1 VSGSAGFALDVVAC
15 AALGLM
21 LWAACAGIGFRIL
34 PGSPALRAD
43 DEPASWRQPGIA
55 ACVGLGA
62 LMMLGGIA
70 VVVRIPW
77 WAVVVPFV
85 VVGLALVVGEL
96 RGLDFRRGTKQ
107 RMLIAGLAVAAVG
120 VVAVTEAIAGLRF
133 PLSPWDDLRA
143 YLPMAHRLID
153 TNGLEDAWN
162 ARRLQNLGGFTFLQ
176 APPVAIFGHAG
187 LGVIETM
194 LASIFLAGLF
204 VANGLRSTWARV
216 LSVVLILAIPLLWV
230 PRINTTGVLMG
241 TPLSVAVLAV
251 TLELRRALR
260 AKERRAAFQWA
271 AGGGVVIAALMSV
284 RPNLALLAALV
295 FALGTFG
302 ATGTRLVARAQAIAV
317 GGASTLAAMA
327 PWSIAS
333 WQTVRTPF
341 FLVYSGN
348 QNREAVRLPP
358 ARDFADLVD
367 HASGLLRA
375 GPYLW
380 IAVGALVIAMAARK
394 LLPDPPLVAIA
405 AAVTAAG
412 IVGFA
417 LLGYT
422 MSSPAFVR
430 YVSPMSQ
437 GLAVFVLCET
447 IRGADA
453 RSRAG
458 VARAPGRGIQIAA
471 VASASCIAAIGF
483 SALGVKYLT
492 VPGGVSLIDQAV
504 RDELLPGSGYEVTT
518 PALLSAYRRAL
529 ARVDPEQTIAAVDR
543 PYLIDYRRYDIPNM
557 DLPGFT
563 APGGKFPFFTGPAA
577 KVARL
582 RRAGYHTLLATVPD
596 NEIALNPYFLRITR
610 RVGYTPYSTPARY
623 YLDWADDIAAIWE
636 EAPDAVRQFGP
647 LLVIDLDQAQRELG
661 TASGPG

>member
-1 VSGSAGFALDVVAC
+1 MSGSGGFTLDVVAC

-34 PGSPALRAD
+34 PDSVAVRAE

-55 ACVGLGA
+55 ACVGLSA

-70 VVVRIPW
+70 VLVRIPW
-77 WAVVVPFV
+77 WVVVVPFV
-85 VVGLALVVGEL
+85 VVGLALAVLHL
-96 RGLDFRRGTKQ
+96 RGVDSRRGTT
-107 RMLIAGLAVAAVG
+107 RPLLIAGLVVAAVC
-120 VVAVTEAIAGLRF
+120 VVAITEAIVGLRF
-133 PLSPWDDLRA
+133 PISPWDDMRA

-153 TNGLEDAWN
+153 TNGLTDAWN

-176 APPVAIFGHAG
+176 VPPVAIFGDAG
-187 LGVIETM
+187 LGVVETT

-204 VANGLRSTWARV
+204 VGNGLRSTWARV
-216 LSVVLILAIPLLWV
+216 LSIGLILAIPLLWV

-241 TPLSVAVLAV
+241 TPLSVAVLAI

-260 AKERRAAFQWA
+260 AEDRRAAFRWA
-271 AGGGVVIAALMSV
+271 AGGGLVIAALMSV
-284 RPNLALLAALV
+284 RPNLAVLAALLL
-295 FALGTFG
+295 AIGTFA
-302 ATGTRLVARAQAIAV
+302 ATETRLVARAQAVVV
-317 GGASTLAAMA
+317 GGASTIAAVA

-341 FLVYSGN
+341 FLLYSGN

-358 ARDFADLVD
+358 ARDVADLVD
-367 HASGLLRA
+367 HASSLLRA
-375 GPYLW
+375 GPYIW
-380 IAVGALVIAMAARK
+380 IAIGALVVAIAARR
-394 LLPDPPLVAIA
+394 LLPDAPLVAIA
-405 AAVTAAG
+405 AVVTAAG

-417 LLGYT
+417 LVGYT

-453 RSRAG
+453 RWRDT
-458 VARAPGRGIQIAA
+458 ARVPGRGIQIAA
-471 VASASCIAAIGF
+471 VASAACLAVIGF

-492 VPGGVSLIDQAV
+492 VPGGVTLVDQAV
-504 RDELLPGSGYEVTT
+504 RDDLQPGPGYEVTT
-518 PALLSAYRRAL
+518 PALVSSYRRAL
-529 ARVDPEQTIAAVDR
+529 ARVDPDHTIAAVDR

-563 APGGKFPFFTGPAA
+563 APGGTFPFFTGPGP

-582 RRAGYHTLLATVPD
+582 RRAGYRTLLATIPD
-596 NEIALNPYFLRITR
+596 NEVALNPYFLRITKR
-610 RVGYTPYSTPARY
+610 IGFTPYSTPARY
-623 YLDWADDIAAIWE
+623 YLDWADDIVAIRKK
-636 EAPDAVRQFGP
+636 APGAVHQFGP
-647 LLVIDLDQAQRELG
+647 LLVIDLDRAQRELD
-661 TASGPG
+661 TASRPR